1 MEQEE
6 LKQNIKAW
14 LKDNGKDY
22 SWLAEVCGVSK
33 NTINNYLAKKPI
45 PASKIPVIESII
57 NGEIDTSCEEFKTPA
72 KRHRRTRAQMREDLE
87 QDIAAAQEVGGYID
101 QEEDERKVKLLGVES
116 QLDYIEQRYDERES
130 ARDMSDYDM
139 SDPDIPEC
147 INEGQVYRI
156 VIPNN
161 ILKVYKEEAKW
172 SNMHLK
178 NPLKKVTVAMLISK
192 AIYDT
197 AETII
202 KYEEEEKRQLSIAPK
217 LMEERAQ
224 LKRDYNFL
232 KQINN

>member
-1 MEQEE
+1 MDQEE
-6 LKQNIKAW
+6 LKQNVKSW
-14 LKDNGKDY
+14 LKENNKDY

-33 NTINNYLAKKPI
+33 NTINNYLARKPI
-45 PASKIPVIESII
+45 PASKIPVMESII
-57 NGEIDTSCEEFKTPA
+57 NGELDTSCEDFKTPT

-101 QEEDERKVKLLGVES
+101 QEEVDKKVKLLGVEA
-116 QLDYIEQRYDERES
+116 QLDYIDQRYKERED

-139 SDPDIPEC
+139 SNPDVPEC

-161 ILKVYKEEAKW
+161 ILKIYKDEAKW
-172 SNMHLK
+172 SNMNVK

-202 KYEEEEKRQLSIAPK
+202 KYEEEEKRQLSKAPK

-224 LKRDYNFL
+224 LKRDYNYL